1 MSVLRAAQP
10 IRPIAPRRHLRPVS
24 SVPAPFR
31 RPQQAVATRSAAAT
45 STSKGLAKKVIYG
58 LVSVVVL
65 NLMINL
71 LCNQSIYKISELKR
85 ESADLATQAQIV
97 GQQVDSLRSPQNLAN
112 SARALGMIVSSNQV
126 FLNVRDGKVLGNAVP
141 ASVNN
146 ANSVSSNLIANAAM
160 ISKSDPARF
169 AQAKKAKL
177 EIPAINSKS
186 TSVFPA
192 NPGAAKVVLPSAGIP
207 ASPTH

>member
-10 IRPIAPRRHLRPVS
+10 IRPIAPRRHLRPVGS
-24 SVPAPFR
+24 APAPIR
-31 RPQQAVATRSAAAT
+31 RPQQAQSVRSVVATNASRALFR
-45 STSKGLAKKVIYG
+45 KIVIGLI
-58 LVSVVVL
+58 SVVLL
-65 NLMINL
+65 NLFINL

-85 ESADLATQAQIV
+85 ESADLATKAQIV

-141 ASVNN
+141 ASVGN
-146 ANSVSSNLIANAAM
+146 ANSVSSNMIANAAL
-160 ISKSDPARF
+160 ISKSNPSRF
-169 AQAKKAKL
+169 AKSQTAKL
-177 EIPAINSKS
+177 DLPVVISGS
-186 TSVFPA
+186 SSVISEKKGNA
-192 NPGAAKVVLPSAGIP
+192 EVVLPNDGIP

>member
-177 EIPAINSKS
+177 EIPAINSNS
-186 TSVFPA
+186 TSVIPA

>member
-1 MSVLRAAQP
+1 MSVLRAIQP
-10 IRPIAPRRHLRPVS
+10 IRPIAPRRHLRPVA
-24 SVPAPFR
+24 SVPAPIR
-31 RPQQAVATRSAAAT
+31 RPQQALTTRSAVAA
-45 STSKGLAKKVIYG
+45 STSKGLAKKIILG

-65 NLMINL
+65 NLLINL

-85 ESADLATQAQIV
+85 ESADLATQSQIV

-126 FLNVRDGKVLGNAVP
+126 FLNIRDGKVLGNAVP
-141 ASVNN
+141 ATAGN

-169 AQAKKAKL
+169 IQAQKAKL
-177 EIPAINSKS
+177 EIPAISTNS
-186 TSVFPA
+186 TSVIPA
-192 NPGAAKVVLPSAGIP
+192 IPSTTKVVLPSAGIP